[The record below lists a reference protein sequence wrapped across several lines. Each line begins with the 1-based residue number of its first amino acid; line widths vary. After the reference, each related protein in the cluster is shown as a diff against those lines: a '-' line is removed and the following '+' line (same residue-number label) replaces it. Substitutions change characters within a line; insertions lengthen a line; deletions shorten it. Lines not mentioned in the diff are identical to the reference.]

1 MVKHVVSGGGRLDAY
16 LREVAAKLDAPGT
29 LEVGFMEDATE
40 PDGTSIP
47 MIAALNEFGGTVTIP
62 ARETTI
68 HRSLNEASGE
78 FRKGGRFVKAAQS
91 NYATTHMVPEYTVTI
106 PPRPF
111 FRTMI
116 AKESPHWG
124 DDLGRLLV
132 ANGYDAERTLDQM
145 GESMRGRAAAVDP
158 RSENAGECAL
168 DHREERLRRSA
179 HRARQPA
186 QQRHAPAGAVS
197 AVGTGERH

>member
-1 MVKHVVSGGGRLDAY
+1 MARNILSGGERLDAY
-16 LREVAAKLDAPGT
+16 LREMAANLDAPGM

-68 HRSLNEASGE
+68 HRSLNEATGE
-78 FRKGGRFVKAAQS
+78 FRKGGRFVKAGQS
-91 NYATTHMVPEYTVTI
+91 DFATTHTVPEYTVTI

-111 FRTMI
+111 FRSMI

-132 ANGYDAERTLDQM
+132 ANGYDTARAFDQM
-145 GESMRGRAAAVDP
+145 GESMRGELQQSIRDLRTPANAPSTIARKGSDDP
-158 RSENAGECAL
+158 LIDSSNLLRSVE
-168 DHREERLRRSA
+168 HRVKR
-179 HRARQPA
+179 
-186 QQRHAPAGAVS
+186 
-197 AVGTGERH
+197 